1 MIESALLTA
10 IPNIRHGFFTREG
23 GHSTGIYASLNCGF
37 GSRDDKAAVRKN
49 RDIVAGRLGVDA
61 GNLMTVWQ
69 SHSPDVVMVEAAWD
83 VRDPPEADAMVTR
96 RPGIA
101 LGVLTADCTPILFA
115 DRAGRA
121 VGVAH
126 AGWKGAVGGIL
137 EAALGAF
144 ESQRVRAQDLC
155 AAIGPTI
162 GRTNYEVGTEFLDRF
177 LAEDPDNAR
186 FFASSPR
193 SGHHLFDLPGY
204 VRMKLEGLGVA
215 EIDDLDLCTYADE
228 DRFYSYRRATHR
240 GEPDYGRLI
249 SAIVLET

>member
-10 IPNIRHGFFTREG
+10 IPNIRHGFFTRQG

-37 GSRDDKAAVRKN
+37 GSHDDKAAVQKN
-49 RDIVAGRLGVDA
+49 REIVAARLRVDA
-61 GNLMTVWQ
+61 ENLMTVWQ
-69 SHSPDVVMVEAAWD
+69 SHSPDVVMVESTWD
-83 VRDPPEADAMVTR
+83 VHDPPDADAMVTR

-126 AGWKGAVGGIL
+126 AGWKGAVGGVL
-137 EAALGAF
+137 EAALAP
-144 ESQRVRAQDLC
+144 SRVRVCRRRTSAPPS
-155 AAIGPTI
+155 APPSA
-162 GRTNYEVGTEFLDRF
+162 GRITKSGQSSSTSS
-177 LAEDPDNAR
+177 AEDPDNAR
-186 FFASSPR
+186 FFAASPR

-228 DRFYSYRRATHR
+228 NRFYSYRRATHR

>member
-1 MIESALLTA
+1 MIESALLAA
-10 IPNIRHGFFTREG
+10 IPNISHGFFTREG
-23 GHSTGIYASLNCGF
+23 GHSTGIYTSLNCGF
-37 GSRDDKAAVRKN
+37 GSRDDKTPVKKN
-49 RDIVAGRLGVDA
+49 REIVAARLGVDA
-61 GNLMTVWQ
+61 ENLMTVWQ
-69 SHSPDVVMVEAAWD
+69 SHSPDVVMVESTWD
-83 VRDPPEADAMVTR
+83 VHDPPDADAMVTR

-126 AGWKGAVGGIL
+126 AGWKGAVGGVL
-137 EAALGAF
+137 EAALAAF
-144 ESQRVRAQDLC
+144 ESQGVQVEDLY

-162 GRTNYEVGTEFLDRF
+162 GRANYEVGPEFFDKF
-177 LAEDPDNAR
+177 TAEEPGNAR
-186 FFASSPR
+186 FFAASHR
-193 SGHHLFDLPGY
+193 SGHQFFDLPGY
-204 VRMKLEGLGVA
+204 VRTKLESLGVA

>member
-1 MIESALLTA
+1 MIESALLA
-10 IPNIRHGFFTREG
+10 AVPNIRHGFFTRQG
-23 GHSTGIYASLNCGF
+23 GHSTGIYTSLNCGF
-37 GSRDDKAAVRKN
+37 GSRDDKTAVKKN
-49 RDIVAGRLGVDA
+49 RDIVAARLRVDA
-61 GNLMTVWQ
+61 ERLMTVWQ
-69 SHSPDVVMVEAAWD
+69 SHSPDVVMVESTWD
-83 VRDPPEADAMVTR
+83 VHDPPDADAMVTR

-126 AGWKGAVGGIL
+126 AGWKGAVGGVL

-144 ESQRVRAQDLC
+144 ESQGVKAQDLY

-162 GRTNYEVGTEFLDRF
+162 GRANYEVGPEFFDKF
-177 LAEDPDNAR
+177 TAEDPANAR
-186 FFASSPR
+186 FFAASSR
-193 SGHHLFDLPGY
+193 SGHHFFDLPGY
-204 VRMKLEGLGVA
+204 VRTKLERLGVA

-228 DRFYSYRRATHR
+228 ARFYSYRRATHR